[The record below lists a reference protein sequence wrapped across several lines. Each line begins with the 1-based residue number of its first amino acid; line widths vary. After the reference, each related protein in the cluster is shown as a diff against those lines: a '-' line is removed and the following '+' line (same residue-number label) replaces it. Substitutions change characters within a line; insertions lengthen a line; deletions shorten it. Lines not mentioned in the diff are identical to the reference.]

1 MASPNGFCHDARA
14 EDESMTASRG
24 QMVRSIS
31 AASLI
36 MMGSVLLS
44 RVLGIVREMVL
55 AGMGGTSAA
64 MDAYVAAFLLPEF
77 LNHLLAGGFM
87 SITFIPLFQERLQQG
102 DTPGAWRLFN
112 NLLCAGTLVM
122 SLLVAITWVFTPQIL
137 ALMGERIGGAA
148 PEYVTRL
155 TRIILPAQIFF
166 YWGALFMAVQYAHQ
180 QFFLPALAPLIYN
193 GGIILGGL
201 CLGRWLGIEG
211 FAWGVLAGA
220 LAGNALIQ
228 LVGLRRLRSPLA
240 WVVDFRD
247 PGLRRYVWLSLPLV
261 LGLGMQFSNEIAFRI
276 FGAPLGEGAL
286 ASLNYALRIMWALVG
301 LFGQAVGIASFPF
314 LTRLAVSGQM
324 AEMNQIALGVLRRL
338 LLLVL
343 PVSAV
348 LMALA
353 PEVITVVFQRGRFTA
368 ESAAQTAPVLQ
379 WYLAG
384 AFAFAAMTIVTRC
397 FYALQNT
404 WLPMLASTAIAL
416 ASLPLYAWL
425 SRGWAAPGIAL
436 AGSLGALIQLA
447 VLFWLWL
454 RRHGQQAPLRDL
466 GAGLGQALLAAAV
479 AGGVAAGLRGLLWH
493 SHALA
498 GLKTPFSHA
507 LVGLSAGAPALLA
520 AALLLWLL
528 GNPEARQLLKKGSRA
543 GS

>member
-1 MASPNGFCHDARA
+1 MMPAAR
-14 EDESMTASRG
+14 DESMTTSRG

-31 AASLI
+31 AASLL

-55 AGMGGTSAA
+55 AGMGGTSAE

-87 SITFIPLFQERLQQG
+87 SITFIPLFQARLQQG

-122 SLLVAITWVFTPQIL
+122 ALLVAIAWLFTPHLL
-137 ALMGERIGGAA
+137 ALLGERIGGAS
-148 PEYVTRL
+148 PEHVARL

-166 YWGALFMAVQYAHQ
+166 YWGALFMAVQFAHQ
-180 QFFLPALAPLIYN
+180 QFFLPALAPLFYN

-201 CLGRWLGIEG
+201 LLGRRLGVEG
-211 FAWGVLAGA
+211 FAWGVLGGA

-228 LVGLRRLRSPLA
+228 ALGLRRLRPALA
-240 WVVDFRD
+240 WTLDWRD

-261 LGLGMQFSNEIAFRI
+261 LGLGMQFSNEMAFRL

-324 AEMNQIALGVLRRL
+324 DEMNQVALGVLRRL
-338 LLLVL
+338 LLSVL

-348 LMALA
+348 LMVLA
-353 PEVITVVFQRGRFTA
+353 PEVVTVVFQRGRFTA

-404 WLPMLASTAIAL
+404 WLPMLASTAVAL

-425 SRGWAAPGIAL
+425 SRLWGAPGIAL
-436 AGSLGALIQLA
+436 AGSLGALFQLA
-447 VLFWLWL
+447 VLGWLWV
-454 RRHGQQAPLRDL
+454 RRHGRQAPLSPL
-466 GAGLGQALLAAAV
+466 TQGAGHALLAAAV
-479 AGGVAAGLRGLLWH
+479 AAGAALGLQSLLWHTRTVADLPAPYGHGLVGLLAGVLGLLAAGLTLW
-493 SHALA
+493 
-498 GLKTPFSHA
+498 T
-507 LVGLSAGAPALLA
+507 VGA
-520 AALLLWLL
+520 
-528 GNPEARQLLKKGSRA
+528 PEARQLLQKRRRPPA
-543 GS
+543 